1 MSDKAASGYG
11 ECDIT
16 ELDETQA
23 GAEMAALFEKITKAD
38 QAYYQHDDP
47 LMDDAAYDDLRRRL
61 LALEALFPA
70 LQNPDSPSFKV
81 GAAPAAGFE
90 KVTHSVPMLSL
101 GNAFSDEDVSEFIER
116 IRRFL
121 GLDEAQEL
129 ELTSEPK
136 IDGLSISLRYENG
149 KLVQGATRGDGSEG
163 ENVTRNIMT
172 LKQIPKRIE
181 AADIPAIFEVRGEVY
196 MSHDDFT
203 ALNER
208 QLAAGQKP
216 FANPRNAAAGSL
228 RQLDAKITAKRPLEV
243 FIYAW
248 GEVDSLPGKTQMEV
262 IESFA
267 RWGFP
272 VNPLM
277 HVSTSAEAL
286 ISAYTEIEKQRS
298 TLPYDIDG
306 VVYKVNDLEYQE
318 RLGFVSRSPRWAIAH
333 KFPAEKAITRLLDIE
348 VQVGRTGALTPVA
361 KLEPVTVGGV
371 VVSNA
376 TLHNED
382 EIVRKGLHIGDLVV
396 VQRAGDVIPQ
406 VVEALIDKRP
416 PDAHPF
422 KFPRVCPVCGAR
434 AVREIHPTS
443 GEEDKVRRCTGGLTC
458 KAQLT
463 ERLSHFV
470 SRNAFDIDGLG
481 KKQVEAFL
489 QWGLVRNPADLFTL
503 EQRDRESLSRLKNR
517 EGWGEKSARNLFAAI
532 NERRTISLDRFIYA
546 LGIRHIGATTAK
558 LLARTYGTFAKLHE
572 AGKQSVD
579 GGSDAWQELNN
590 IDGIGPIVA
599 RALVDFFGEQHNE
612 QMLEALLKEV
622 APQEFVME
630 EQASSRVS
638 GQIVVFTGK
647 LERFSRAEI
656 KDRAERLG
664 ARVVGSISKK
674 TDYLVAGP
682 GAGSKLKKAQSLGVT
697 ILSEDEW
704 LELVSPDA
712 C

>member
-1 MSDKAASGYG
+1 MSDKTASGRREDG
-11 ECDIT
+11 LEEFDEEQAKA
-16 ELDETQA
+16 ELDQ
-23 GAEMAALFEKITKAD
+23 LFKQITKAD

-61 LALEALFPA
+61 LALEARFPA

-90 KVTHSVPMLSL
+90 KVAHAIPMLSL
-101 GNAFSDEDVSEFIER
+101 GNAFLDEDVYEFIER

-121 GLDEAQEL
+121 GFDEAQEL

-149 KLVQGATRGDGSEG
+149 QLVLGATRGDGGVG
-163 ENVTRNIMT
+163 ENVTRNIMS

-181 AADIPAIFEVRGEVY
+181 AADFPAIFEVRGEVY
-196 MSHDDFT
+196 MSHKDFA

-277 HVSTSAEAL
+277 RVNASASAL
-286 ISAYTEIEKQRS
+286 IDAYKEIEKQRA

-306 VVYKVNDLEYQE
+306 VVYKVNDLDFQE

-333 KFPAEKAITRLLDIE
+333 KFPAEKATTRLLDIE
-348 VQVGRTGALTPVA
+348 IQVGRTGALTPVA

-382 EIVRKGLHIGDLVV
+382 EIARKDLHIGDLVV

-406 VVEALIDKRP
+406 VVEVVMDKRP
-416 PDAHPF
+416 PNAHLF
-422 KFPRVCPVCGAR
+422 KFPRACPVCGAR

-443 GEEDKVRRCTGGLTC
+443 GDEDKVRRCTGGLTC

-489 QWGLVRNPADLFTL
+489 QWGLVKNPADLFTL
-503 EQRDRESLSRLKNR
+503 EQRDRGSLSRLKNR
-517 EGWGEKSARNLFAAI
+517 EGWGEKSASNLFAAI

-558 LLARTYGTFAKLHE
+558 LLARNYGTFAKVYDVCQQ
-572 AGKQSVD
+572 AVD
-579 GGSDAWQELNN
+579 DASDAWLELNN

-599 RALVDFFGEQHNE
+599 RALVDFFAEQHNE
-612 QMLEALLKEV
+612 EVLEALLKEV
-622 APQEFVME
+622 TPQVFVIE
-630 EQASSRVS
+630 EQASSNVS
-638 GQIVVFTGK
+638 GKIVVSTGK

-664 ARVVGSISKK
+664 AKVAGSISKK
-674 TDYLVAGP
+674 TNYLVAGP
-682 GAGSKLKKAQSLGVT
+682 GAGSKLKKAESLGVT

-704 LELVSPDA
+704 LALVSPETN
-712 C
+712 